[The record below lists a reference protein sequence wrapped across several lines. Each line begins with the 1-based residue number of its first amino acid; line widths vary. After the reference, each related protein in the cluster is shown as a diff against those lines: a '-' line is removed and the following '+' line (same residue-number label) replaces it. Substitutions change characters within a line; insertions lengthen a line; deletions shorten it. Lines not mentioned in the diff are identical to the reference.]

1 LPVVTDAQSSPV
13 KYRADVDGLRAL
25 AVLVVIAFHLG
36 SYRFR
41 GGFVGVDVFFVISGF
56 LICSLLYGDL
66 EAGRFSLAR
75 FYERRIRRI
84 LPALLLVLAATTIAA
99 AFVLMPPR
107 FEDYA
112 ESLAA
117 AALSFSNFF
126 FWQSAGYFDAP
137 AGTKPLLHTWSLA
150 VEEQFYLAFP
160 LFLAALYRFRRTVVI
175 AALTL
180 IAIAS
185 LAISAV
191 GAFNDPNAAFY
202 LPFNRAWE
210 LLLGAL
216 LALGA
221 APLLRGTWAHAVGV
235 AGLALIGASVFLIS
249 EQTPFPGLA
258 ALPPCIGT
266 AMVIAA
272 GRAGEGVV
280 AKVLALPP
288 IVLIGLMSYS
298 LYLWHWPI
306 IVLFREAALQDT
318 LTRVQQLEVLALCF
332 GLSVLSWLFVE
343 RPMRRA
349 PAPRR
354 VVFAAA
360 AAGTLVVT
368 VAALAVIATHGWPQ
382 RLPDNV
388 TRLASFTEY
397 DGMSRY
403 RTGACFIDSRH
414 SYSEFD
420 ADRCLRRD
428 PSEEAILLIGDS
440 HAAHLWSALASELPQ
455 TSVLQA
461 TASGCKP
468 TVHAEGARRCRRM
481 MDFIFTRYLAT
492 HEVDLL
498 VISASWAAEDA
509 PAVAETVDWARARG
523 IELVVLG
530 PSVSYSAPLP
540 LLLAREVRA
549 GDPDL
554 AGRHRLHYVRAADR
568 ALAHVAAAR
577 RARYVSIYD
586 LMCPRGQCREFVG
599 DGVPIQ
605 YDRDHLTEEGARYV
619 VRRLE
624 LAGALETDPG

>member
-1 LPVVTDAQSSPV
+1 VTDAQSSPV

-126 FWQSAGYFDAP
+126 FWQTASYFDAP

-160 LFLAALYRFRRTVVI
+160 LLLAALYRFRRAVVVP
-175 AALTL
+175 ALTL
-180 IAIAS
+180 IALVS
-185 LAISAV
+185 LAVSAF
-191 GAFNDPNAAFY
+191 GAFHDQTATFY

-221 APLLRGTWAHAVGV
+221 APVLRGMWAHAVGV
-235 AGLALIGASVFLIS
+235 AGLALIGASVLLIS

-272 GRAGEGVV
+272 GRTGEGVV
-280 AKVLALPP
+280 AKVLSLPP
-288 IVLIGLMSYS
+288 VVVVGLMSYS

-306 IVLFREAALQDT
+306 IVLFREETLQDS
-318 LTRVQQLEVLALCF
+318 LTRVQQLEVIALCF
-332 GLSVLSWLFVE
+332 GLSLLSWLFVE

-354 VVFAAA
+354 FVFAAA

-368 VAALAVIATHGWPQ
+368 VAAVAVIATNGWPQ

-397 DGMSRY
+397 DGTSRY
-403 RTGACFIDSRH
+403 RTGVCFIDSHH
-414 SYSEFD
+414 SYAEFD

-428 PSEEAILLIGDS
+428 PGEGTILLIGDS
-440 HAAHLWSALASELPQ
+440 HAAHFWSALTSELPQ
-455 TSVLQA
+455 YSVLQA

-481 MDFIFTRYLAT
+481 MDYIFNGYLAT
-492 HEVDLL
+492 HNVDLL

-509 PAVAETVDWARARG
+509 AAVAETVEWARARG
-523 IELVVLG
+523 VDLIVFG
-530 PSVSYSAPLP
+530 PSVSYDAPLP
-540 LLLAREVRA
+540 LLLAREMQL
-549 GDPDL
+549 GDPDF
-554 AGRHRLHYVRAADR
+554 ASEHRLNYVRVADR
-568 ALAHVAAAR
+568 ALARAAAAHR
-577 RARYVSIYD
+577 GRYVSTYD
-586 LMCPRGQCREFVG
+586 LMCPRGVCREFVG

-619 VRRLE
+619 VRQLDM
-624 LAGALETDPG
+624 AGVFEADPG